1 MKTLNDIAC
10 TLNWIEFNSI
20 QIYWLEFQLNFNST
34 KFNPTI
40 GLKLKRNGM
49 QIGEGIENMLMN
61 RVLEKKPKKT

>member
-1 MKTLNDIAC
+1 
-10 TLNWIEFNSI
+10 
-20 QIYWLEFQLNFNST
+20 LEFELNFNST

-49 QIGEGIENMLMN
+49 QIGEGIEKMLVN